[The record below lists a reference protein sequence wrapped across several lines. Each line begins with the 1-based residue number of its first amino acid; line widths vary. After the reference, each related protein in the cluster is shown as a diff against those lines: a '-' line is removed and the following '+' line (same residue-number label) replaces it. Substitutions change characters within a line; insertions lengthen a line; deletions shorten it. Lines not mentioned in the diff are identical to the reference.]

1 MIVMRNDEKSS
12 SNNTA
17 ISFIGFNEELVLPFI
32 KKLSEYSIKHFVL
45 VSSFLKPDKEKRIKS
60 SDILIKARELIQKS
74 FTGSGIEEVPF
85 RDIWNFYEYLKFLSQ
100 FGDRPLYVN
109 VSAGPSTFS
118 SALTL
123 FSALNG
129 HHIFYNVEEGLNR
142 KSFFVEADLTSLR
155 YYFSLDAADKAIIS
169 KVGNRNMTRKE
180 IYREMLKLGRIT
192 ERAVSYRVEDLVSK
206 KLLVQSGKKPYEYN
220 LPNTIKYIL

>member
-32 KKLSEYSIKHFVL
+32 KKLSEYSINHFVL
-45 VSSFLKPDKEKRIKS
+45 VSSYLKPDKEKRIKS

-74 FTGSGIEEVPF
+74 FTGSGIEEIQF

-118 SALTL
+118 SA
-123 FSALNG
+123 FPC
-129 HHIFYNVEEGLNR
+129 
-142 KSFFVEADLTSLR
+142 
-155 YYFSLDAADKAIIS
+155 IS
-169 KVGNRNMTRKE
+169 PF
-180 IYREMLKLGRIT
+180 LSCSCCQL
-192 ERAVSYRVEDLVSK
+192 
-206 KLLVQSGKKPYEYN
+206 
-220 LPNTIKYIL
+220 